1 MNKLK
6 DIFGNIGNVKASTWV
21 RFALMVITVVNM
33 ILTAIGKPPIHI
45 DNEELYMIMSVVASI
60 VVGIVNFWKNNSF
73 TGAAI
78 AADEYL
84 HNQGFANEDP
94 GTDLKEEQ

>member
-33 ILTAIGKPPIHI
+33 ILTAVGKPRYI
-45 DNEELYMIMSVVASI
+45 SI
-60 VVGIVNFWKNNSF
+60 TRSSI
-73 TGAAI
+73 
-78 AADEYL
+78 
-84 HNQGFANEDP
+84 
-94 GTDLKEEQ
+94 